1 MLNIWNQPSGYSFST
16 YSERQT
22 QTIPLPLIPGSDLTN
37 LTFTVIAGR
46 LPGGLRIIYDT
57 LLSTWVIKGSP
68 LEVATN
74 TTSTFVIRAKNTL
87 TEEISDRTF
96 TMTIE
101 GPDAPVWITEGQNP
115 DIQIYDFDILETY
128 LKDMIVRR
136 TVNNQ
141 STLYRVTASTV
152 TGIVPPNS
160 SFYQI
165 FSEPSNLLPVGT
177 IIPRV
182 SQLITAKRS
191 SNLVTVTTAT
201 PHNFIFGNIVT
212 IASNLPGINAV
223 NVEVLQPVPLTG
235 EEYEDYL
242 DRVSTTITYNKLGGN
257 FNSQTITG
265 TVTLIRDPL
274 TFVLDNTLVD
284 FQLQATDS
292 DLSSN
297 DSLEFFIAEGDGELP
312 PGLTLDTDGR
322 ITGIVDPILALD
334 ITARTGFYDTNLF
347 DAYPYDFGKRPN
359 ISEED
364 FLNVVTPRKLNR
376 NYEFIV
382 SVSDGESVSRRRF
395 RIYVVGDDFL
405 RTDNTVVQIGAG
417 TFTAD
422 STYLRAPIWL
432 SSRNLGLRRANN
444 YVTIVLDTFDPNP
457 EIGPVRYEL
466 ATLNDDLTPSVLPDG
481 LFLDSETAEIFGFA
495 PYQPAITKEYKFTIN
510 AIKYDKENITEVE
523 VTIVVADDAP
533 IGQNFLKILPLPL
546 EDVDLLIG
554 DVIRIGPNVY
564 TVTEYIS
571 NTVTGGT
578 AATLKL
584 SKNLSTNVLDGLII
598 RKFYNQSVSEFSTQ
612 IAPKTFTISILG
624 EIESVIQFITD
635 RNLGSI
641 KPSFPSNFYVEATT
655 SVPNAKLRYQL
666 VDGSLPEG
674 LTLKESGI
682 IEGKINQFRSNSVS
696 GFTLFDS
703 GNTTFDGDTLTV
715 DRSYRFTVNAQD
727 QFRYSSIN
735 KEFVITISEGTLTL
749 YSNIYTKPLP
759 KQEKRELFYNFI
771 NDTTVFEPNR
781 IYRLGDPSYGIQTEL
796 KMLIYPGI
804 ESKEISAYIASI
816 SKNIRRKRY
825 RIGELKR
832 AIAKTQG
839 SNNTV
844 YEVIYLE
851 ILDDYEN
858 NGKSA
863 SKKIKLSNNINSP
876 VNINQARR
884 NPVNGKLGTYNSETQ
899 TVTYE
904 NNYVE
909 GKLNGQATDRFSPVS
924 TPMTIDT
931 ANVNISG
938 NDLEYVYPS
947 SIKNVR
953 SNISE
958 VGLTEN
964 EFLPLWMT
972 TPQDSRTAAT
982 GFLKAVPLC
991 YCKPGEGQYI
1001 LDNIIN
1007 RNFDFSQL
1015 DFEID
1020 RFIIDSDINDVE
1032 EKYLK
1037 FSNSRYNV

>member
-1 MLNIWNQPSGYSFST
+1 M
-16 YSERQT
+16 
-22 QTIPLPLIPGSDLTN
+22 
-37 LTFTVIAGR
+37 
-46 LPGGLRIIYDT
+46 
-57 LLSTWVIKGSP
+57 
-68 LEVATN
+68 
-74 TTSTFVIRAKNTL
+74 
-87 TEEISDRTF
+87 
-96 TMTIE
+96 
-101 GPDAPVWITEGQNP
+101 
-115 DIQIYDFDILETY
+115 
-128 LKDMIVRR
+128 
-136 TVNNQ
+136 
-141 STLYRVTASTV
+141 
-152 TGIVPPNS
+152 
-160 SFYQI
+160 
-165 FSEPSNLLPVGT
+165 
-177 IIPRV
+177 
-182 SQLITAKRS
+182 
-191 SNLVTVTTAT
+191 
-201 PHNFIFGNIVT
+201 
-212 IASNLPGINAV
+212 
-223 NVEVLQPVPLTG
+223 
-235 EEYEDYL
+235 
-242 DRVSTTITYNKLGGN
+242 
-257 FNSQTITG
+257 
-265 TVTLIRDPL
+265 
-274 TFVLDNTLVD
+274 
-284 FQLQATDS
+284 
-292 DLSSN
+292 
-297 DSLEFFIAEGDGELP
+297 
-312 PGLTLDTDGR
+312 
-322 ITGIVDPILALD
+322 
-334 ITARTGFYDTNLF
+334 
-347 DAYPYDFGKRPN
+347 
-359 ISEED
+359 
-364 FLNVVTPRKLNR
+364 
-376 NYEFIV
+376 
-382 SVSDGESVSRRRF
+382 
-395 RIYVVGDDFL
+395 
-405 RTDNTVVQIGAG
+405 
-417 TFTAD
+417 
-422 STYLRAPIWL
+422 
-432 SSRNLGLRRANN
+432 
-444 YVTIVLDTFDPNP
+444 
-457 EIGPVRYEL
+457 
-466 ATLNDDLTPSVLPDG
+466 
-481 LFLDSETAEIFGFA
+481 
-495 PYQPAITKEYKFTIN
+495 
-510 AIKYDKENITEVE
+510 
-523 VTIVVADDAP
+523 
-533 IGQNFLKILPLPL
+533 PL
-546 EDVDLLIG
+546 EDVNLLIG

-571 NTVTGGT
+571 NTVGGT

-598 RKFYNQSVSEFSTQ
+598 RKMYNQSVSEFSTQ
-612 IAPKTFTISILG
+612 TAPKTFTISILG
-624 EIESVIQFITD
+624 EVESVIQFITD

-655 SVPNAKLRYQL
+655 TVPNAKLRYQL

-703 GNTTFDGDTLTV
+703 GNTTFDGDTLTI
-715 DRSYRFTVNAQD
+715 DRTYRFTVNAQD

-735 KEFVITISEGTLTL
+735 KEFLITISEGTLTL

-796 KMLIYPGI
+796 KMLVYPGI
-804 ESKEISAYIASI
+804 ESKEIASYISSI

-832 AIAKTQG
+832 AIAKQQG
-839 SNNTV
+839 SNDIV

-863 SKKIKLSNNINSP
+863 SKKIKLSNSINSP

-884 NPVNGKLGTYNSETQ
+884 NSVDGKLGTYNSETQ

-909 GKLNGQATDRFSPVS
+909 RKLNAQAVDRFSPVS
-924 TPMTIDT
+924 TPITIDT
-931 ANVNISG
+931 ANLNVSG

-972 TPQDSRTAAT
+972 TPQDTRTAAT

-1007 RNFDFSQL
+1007 RDFDFSQL

>member
-1 MLNIWNQPSGYSFST
+1 MLNIWNQPSGYSFNT

-22 QTIPLPLIPGSDLTN
+22 QTIPLPLIPGADLTN
-37 LTFTVIAGR
+37 LTFTIIAGR
-46 LPGGLRIIYDT
+46 LPSGLRIVYDNA
-57 LLSTWVIKGSP
+57 LSTWAIKGSP

-74 TTSTFVIRAKNTL
+74 TTSTFVIRAKNTV
-87 TEEISDRTF
+87 TQAISDRTF
-96 TMTIE
+96 AMTIQ
-101 GPDAPVWITEGQNP
+101 GPDAPVWVTEGQDP
-115 DIQIYDFDILETY
+115 DIQIYDFDISETY

-136 TVNNQ
+136 TINNQ

-160 SFYQI
+160 SYYQI
-165 FSEPSNLLPVGT
+165 FSEPSNLLPVG
-177 IIPRV
+177 PVVSRV
-182 SQLITAKRS
+182 SRLISAKRS

-212 IASNLPGINAV
+212 IASNLSAINAI
-223 NVEVLQPVPLTG
+223 NVEILQPVPLPG

-242 DRVSTTITYNKLGGN
+242 NRVSNTITYNKLGGN

-274 TFVLDNTLVD
+274 TFVLDNTLID

-312 PGLTLDTDGR
+312 PGLTLGTNGK
-322 ITGIVDPILALD
+322 ITGIIDPILALD
-334 ITARTGFYDTNLF
+334 ITARTGFYDTNLY
-347 DAYPYDFGKRPN
+347 DAYAYDFGKRPN
-359 ISEED
+359 IGEED
-364 FLNVVTPRKLNR
+364 YLNVVTPRKLNR
-376 NYEFIV
+376 SYEFIV
-382 SVSDGESVSRRRF
+382 SVSDGESISRRRF

-405 RTDNTVVQIGAG
+405 RADNTIVQIGAG

-444 YVTIVLDTFDPNP
+444 YVTIVLNTFDPNP

-481 LFLDSETAEIFGFA
+481 LFLDSETSEIFGFA

-523 VTIVVADDAP
+523 VAIVVADDAP

-546 EDVDLLIG
+546 EDVNLLIG

-571 NTVTGGT
+571 NTVGGT

-598 RKFYNQSVSEFSTQ
+598 RKMYNQSVSEFSTQ
-612 IAPKTFTISILG
+612 TAPKTFTISILG
-624 EIESVIQFITD
+624 EVESVIQFITD

-655 SVPNAKLRYQL
+655 TVPNAKLRYQL

-703 GNTTFDGDTLTV
+703 GNTTFDGDTLTI
-715 DRSYRFTVNAQD
+715 DRTYRFTVNAQD

-735 KEFVITISEGTLTL
+735 KEFLITISEGTLTL

-796 KMLIYPGI
+796 KMLVYPGI
-804 ESKEISAYIASI
+804 ESKEIASYISSI

-832 AIAKTQG
+832 AIAKQQG
-839 SNNTV
+839 SNDIV

-863 SKKIKLSNNINSP
+863 SKKIKLSNSINSP

-884 NPVNGKLGTYNSETQ
+884 NSVDGKLGTYNSETQ

-909 GKLNGQATDRFSPVS
+909 RKLNAQAVDRFSPVS
-924 TPMTIDT
+924 TPITIDT
-931 ANVNISG
+931 ANLNVSG

-972 TPQDSRTAAT
+972 TPQDTRTAAT

-1007 RNFDFSQL
+1007 RDFDFSQL